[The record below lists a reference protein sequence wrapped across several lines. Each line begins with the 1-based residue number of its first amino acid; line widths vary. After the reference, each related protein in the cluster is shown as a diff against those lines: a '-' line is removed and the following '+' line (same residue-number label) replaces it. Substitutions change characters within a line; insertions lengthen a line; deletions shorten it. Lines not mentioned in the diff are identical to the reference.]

1 MNPFSQKRIGMKT
14 LQLVALFLSY
24 LVVFIPFVQA
34 QPTYAPDG
42 QPSQPPPQ
50 QPSAS
55 DDVSDDVSDDASDAA
70 EDNEPEA
77 VPTPPTAPSTADD
90 AEGAGGEFSE
100 QRGAYGVLL
109 NLVLPQKTNKRSL
122 TVQGTTNPHTRVRA
136 YVNPTMPITDA
147 TSYHALTI
155 ADGKGAFVLTFT
167 LNEGSHHLVVVAE
180 GRADVPAGGGETAA
194 QKATKEFNVTVDT
207 TPPTV
212 SLEQKISIVEGAVA
226 LKGTASENV
235 VATVALGETV
245 SEHQLQ
251 AGPFDVRVPVSESV
265 ARRVGQKID
274 VRITFTDEAGNT
286 KQETK
291 TMQILGPAPQLFSHN
306 LNELS
311 PTYTQKVT
319 VRGNATPG
327 AVVFVTV
334 NDEVTP
340 SGAWSTSI
348 LDLIKSL
355 PIRSARE
362 KAYTATA
369 GPDGRFSIDVLLTQY
384 AQTNFTQYLPQ
395 QPLREDVRSFGRQY
409 DVGSTFENRLQIYVV
424 DELGRSATSG
434 QVSVVFAK
442 CGSGGF
448 WEIEQTKITPST
460 VIPEHLRRGLAQL
473 GFNVKLK
480 WRGPSDRATILSPP
494 RFRVLQQ
501 SPDARR
507 QYTFDP
513 QTVVRQP
520 IQSTWS
526 DDYTVGGI
534 VVNFNELPH
543 IQKNLSDISAKK
555 DLLIKIPLQMEILFE
570 YEDTSGIGYTG
581 APGTTPAG
589 VPPGTQYVGSSLG
602 GYYQRPVPS
611 AQAYGASSGVYGA
624 QAGKITRTQLHCT
637 DVVTVLD
644 LELDERWLPTW
655 LLKDSIEFFDDAIT
669 TLNQILQYLKYI
681 LIGTFVTCLGSFA
694 AYYYKLVVEKL
705 DCTGVYSGDP
715 DSPEKQLCMTSKQS
729 RKDYERYMKWICDR
743 VYCPAAPTLAVHLLQ
758 ANNAKTR
765 ALQNEPNGDK
775 GFDLGST
782 LADAKESQCGA
793 DGMTEQAVYDAA
805 GELMTT
811 SSSFLTPFSETPLAP
826 GASPAKQC
834 AQEYLSQWDSACW
847 FTNELR
853 QSACIYDTA
862 TKSPRAAQTCGG
874 PVGAAVEAAS
884 TICQEEVRPV
894 SGSVRYG
901 GTLPARDGTI
911 EVTEAINGQPTK
923 NKKKITIR
931 DRWFKYLESG
941 DWEIG
946 TFYADRK
953 EVKNDRGEVV
963 GYSPGLEQFVPEYP
977 QKILTRQEAEQYG
990 LVPKVNRDYVV
1001 DPTSGIINSVRCMC
1015 LPAIN
1020 TYVALIQRIFM
1031 QFRQCFQSILLTGEG
1046 STGMCRRAFSE
1057 TLCDFLIEAVKC
1069 FAQRYGAGSGGAR
1082 AGRLEGISGFFKAVA
1097 GAGDHMHTTISQRY
1111 GQSNLYQMLNE
1122 RSLIHSAC
1130 FYAFTGDFDIDIEG
1144 ALTGIGSVP
1153 VASEGFL
1160 YPKQTRR
1167 FMTSSPVTGN
1177 ARFIYHIAGG
1187 IVAGSEIMYGAELI
1201 CTASPTDCK
1210 QIYGFAGNKCDCNDL
1225 GEKRYAVTNFMGTGV
1240 MAPGEY
1246 VDMDAYIPVELPY
1259 RFDRVRL
1266 YWQWRNNQGNFQTE
1280 EKIMEIQ
1287 NIGDEPPLTCQAKM
1301 TGFQCEIA
1309 VGQQGRAAFLKRP
1322 RPVKS
1327 VFLVNEPIEVD
1338 VEVEK
1343 YSPSNRAGTINPNL
1357 AQALSLA
1364 GQNVP
1369 FFLMYQLRDQNGNV
1383 IPLERYAGTSTT
1395 LPGTSVQRA
1404 MAVRAIVEDGV
1415 ARFTIPSIVL
1425 TKDMLTRGMYSGAAG
1440 YARTVAYTNPDFA
1453 EAAGN
1458 KLPLR
1463 SMPTIDVTYP
1473 SRENLAVGVLMF
1485 KTKDAAG
1492 RDAVC
1497 YGVQRASLSD
1507 DLSKLLEGSRNYQF
1521 EIVPGALPCT
1531 DAELSNS
1538 GLGTAVINRLRNNI
1552 YRFDTALGTINY
1564 HGLRVQPESGSLVLG
1579 KLYADGVVFLAQQQA
1594 AATQCDDITAQNPA
1608 RWKLSMELR
1617 PCKTRFENDIPGP
1630 DTCTPGDVVAR
1641 FGGKAQEFS
1650 GAEAIDISVAC
1661 DEVAATGEL
1670 PACPTS
1676 ALVNSECRCVGT
1688 STSSRC
1694 GIAQGLNYCDSS
1706 GSCLAYE
1713 ACATTDKNNGLYVD
1727 PSNSQN
1733 ICDCNGKLGGATDM
1747 ECGFGN
1753 YCVPCPAPNVNQY
1766 ACVPEAKVDGGSG
1779 KMVDYFVKN
1788 PARAAELC
1796 RQRPAS
1802 VPPVPPGPRAP
1813 GTGAVTPSPGT
1824 TGPVVSGPFT
1834 PQVVTLGVYGSAEL
1848 NPATACGPD
1857 DVCSFHARADTVP
1870 RPVRSTN
1877 QIDSV
1882 VIHITA
1888 GSGSAIDTY
1897 RGTFFK
1903 AADKGTHFI
1912 IDRDGSMIQ
1921 IENEDITTYHA
1932 GCGRND
1938 PSCAKPGVNDNAV
1951 GIDLAN
1957 YGGDNDCP
1965 TCVDVHN
1972 QLNIIHGKAWTY
1984 SGAPRYWEPFSQP
1997 QMKALAK
2004 LVAEIMLRY
2013 SIPIDH
2019 IYFHSTSGRPSYLDG
2034 TSGYSCENF
2043 APNKPEG
2050 VYGGHADPGPLFDW
2064 CTFKEAVLRGVDQY
2078 AAAGPVLSSGASPD
2092 DEGIQHAGNFVD
2104 RLNQVCPVIDESC
2117 INSNSDFVVTQY
2129 RQYHRLCQNDNA
2141 CEAAFFSRV
2150 DDLLGVD
2157 VGELLDDLDLGSTPP
2172 ASPPPTANDGIQLA
2186 KNFANDIE
2194 LMCLNGITIQCLNL
2208 HKDDVAAKVSAYAAQ
2223 CKNIPECDNAF
2234 TRTMYT
2240 ELGSG
2245 VAERVGEIHEEV
2257 ASGAGV

>member
-1 MNPFSQKRIGMKT
+1 MNPFNQKRMGMKT
-14 LQLVALFLSY
+14 LQIVALFLSY

-42 QPSQPPPQ
+42 QPLPPT
-50 QPSAS
+50 PSAS
-55 DDVSDDVSDDASDAA
+55 DGDDA
-70 EDNEPEA
+70 EPEA
-77 VPTPPTAPSTADD
+77 APTPPSSPTPPTAPFTADD
-90 AEGAGGEFSE
+90 AEGADGEFSE

-109 NLVLPQKTNKRSL
+109 NLELPKKTNKRSL

-167 LNEGSHHLVVVAE
+167 LNEGSHRVVVVAE
-180 GRADVPAGGGETAA
+180 GRADVPVDGEAVS
-194 QKATKEFNVTVDT
+194 QKATKEFNLTVDT
-207 TPPTV
+207 TPPIV
-212 SLEQKISIVEGAVA
+212 SLEQKISIVEGAVM

-245 SEHQLQ
+245 SEHQIQ
-251 AGPFDVRVPVSESV
+251 QGVFDVRVPVAESV
-265 ARRVGQKID
+265 ARRVGQKTD

-291 TMQILGPAPQLFSHN
+291 TMHILGPAPQLFSHN

-340 SGAWSTSI
+340 SGSWSTSI
-348 LDLIKSL
+348 LDLIRSL
-355 PIRSARE
+355 PIRSSPE
-362 KAYTATA
+362 KSYTTTA
-369 GPDGRFSIDVLLTQY
+369 GSDGRFFIDVLLTQY

-395 QPLREDVRSFGRQY
+395 QPMREDVRSFGRQY

-434 QVSVVFAK
+434 QVAVVFAK

-501 SPDARR
+501 SPDARK

-570 YEDTSGIGYTG
+570 YEDVSGISYTG

-589 VPPGTQYVGSSLG
+589 VPPGTQYVGGSPG
-602 GYYQRPVPS
+602 GYSQRPAPS
-611 AQAYGASSGVYGA
+611 VAGYGASSGVYGA

-655 LLKDSIEFFDDAIT
+655 LLKDSIEFFDDAIK
-669 TLNQILQYLKYI
+669 TLNQILQYLKYV

-705 DCTGVYSGDP
+705 DCTGIYSGDP
-715 DSPEKQLCMTSKQS
+715 DSPEKRQCQLSKQS

-765 ALQNEPNGDK
+765 ANQNEQNDEER
-775 GFDLGST
+775 GFNLGST
-782 LADAKESQCGA
+782 LADAKESKCGNQ
-793 DGMTEQAVYDAA
+793 GMTEQAVYDAA

-826 GASPAKQC
+826 GASDAKKC

-853 QSACIYDTA
+853 QSACIYDTTA
-862 TKSPRAAQTCGG
+862 TPPSPRAAQTCGG

-884 TICQEEVRPV
+884 TLCQEEVQPV
-894 SGSVRYG
+894 GGSVRYG
-901 GTLPARDGTI
+901 GTLPARDGVI
-911 EVTEAINGQPTK
+911 EVNETINGKQTE
-923 NKKKITIR
+923 NKKKITVR
-931 DRWFKYLESG
+931 DRWFRYRADGS
-941 DWEIG
+941 WEVG
-946 TFYADRK
+946 TFYADRIEQK
-953 EVKNDRGEVV
+953 DKNTGEVI
-963 GYSPGLEQFVPEYP
+963 GYTQGLEKFVPEYP
-977 QKILTRQEAEQYG
+977 AQVLTPQEAEQFG

-1287 NIGDEPPLTCQAKM
+1287 NIGDEPPLTCLAKM

-1322 RPVKS
+1322 RPVKP

-1364 GQNVP
+1364 GQNIP

-1404 MAVRAIVEDGV
+1404 MAVRAIVEDGTS
-1415 ARFTIPSIVL
+1415 RFTIPSITL
-1425 TKDMLTRGMYSGAAG
+1425 TQDMLTRGMYSGAAG

-1463 SMPTIDVTYP
+1463 SMPTLDVTYP
-1473 SRENLAVGVLMF
+1473 SRENLAVGILMF
-1485 KTKDAAG
+1485 KTKDAAS

-1521 EIVPGALPCT
+1521 EIVQGALPCT
-1531 DAELSNS
+1531 DAELSNA
-1538 GLGTAVINRLRNNI
+1538 GLGTTAVNRLRNNI

-1564 HGLRVQPESGSLVLG
+1564 HGLRIQPEYGSLMPG

-1594 AATQCDDITAQNPA
+1594 AATECRDITANNPA
-1608 RWKLSMELR
+1608 HWKLSMELR

-1630 DTCTPGDVVAR
+1630 DTCIPGDVVAR

-1650 GAEAIDISVAC
+1650 GAEAIDIPVAC
-1661 DEVAATGEL
+1661 DAVQATGEL
-1670 PACPTS
+1670 PACPS
-1676 ALVNSECRCVGT
+1676 NALARSECRCVGT

-1694 GIAQGLNYCDSS
+1694 GIAQGLNYCDAS
-1706 GSCLAYE
+1706 GSCIGYE
-1713 ACATTDKNNGLYVD
+1713 ACVTTDKNNGLYVD
-1727 PSNSQN
+1727 PSNSKN

-1747 ECGFGN
+1747 ECEFGN

-1766 ACVPEAKVDGGSG
+1766 ACVPEAKVDDGSG
-1779 KMVDYFVKN
+1779 KMVDYFAKN
-1788 PARAAELC
+1788 PSKAAELC
-1796 RQRPAS
+1796 KVRPAEA
-1802 VPPVPPGPRAP
+1802 VVPPGPRAP
-1813 GTGAVTPSPGT
+1813 GTGAVTPPPGT
-1824 TGPVVSGPFT
+1824 AGPVVSGPFT

-1848 NPATACGPD
+1848 NPATPCGSD
-1857 DVCSFHARADTVP
+1857 DACSFHARADNVP
-1870 RPVRSTN
+1870 RPVRSAN
-1877 QIDSV
+1877 QINSV

-1888 GSGSAIDTY
+1888 GSGSALDTY

-1921 IENEDITTYHA
+1921 IETEDITTYHA

-1938 PSCAKPGVNDNAV
+1938 PSCAKPGINDNAV

-1957 YGGDNDCP
+1957 YGGNSNCP
-1965 TCVDVHN
+1965 SCVDVRN
-1972 QLNIIHGKAWTY
+1972 ELMIIHGKAWSY
-1984 SGAPRYWEPFSQP
+1984 PAGSQYWEPFP
-1997 QMKALAK
+1997 EAQMKSLAK
-2004 LVAEIMLRY
+2004 TVAEIMLRY
-2013 SIPIDH
+2013 SIPIDN
-2019 IYFHSTSGRPSYLDG
+2019 IYFHSTTGRPSYLDG
-2034 TSGYSCENF
+2034 TSGYACENF
-2043 APNKPEG
+2043 AANKPEG
-2050 VYGGHADPGPLFDW
+2050 VYGGHEDPGPLFDW
-2064 CTFKEAVLRGVDQY
+2064 CTFKEAVMRAVDQY
-2078 AAAGPVLSSGASPD
+2078 TAAQPAVASTAQPDEQGVEHADLFIGRLSQICVGL
-2092 DEGIQHAGNFVD
+2092 DENCLRA
-2104 RLNQVCPVIDESC
+2104 
-2117 INSNSDFVVTQY
+2117 NSDFAVSQY
-2129 RQYHRLCQNDNA
+2129 RQYRDLCLHDNA
-2141 CEAAFFSRV
+2141 CETAFFVRV
-2150 DDLLGVD
+2150 DDRLGVD
-2157 VGELLDDLDLGSTPP
+2157 VGDLLVDLDLQRTPP
-2172 ASPPPTANDGIQLA
+2172 ASPLPTENDGVQLA
-2186 KNFANDIE
+2186 KNFANDLE
-2194 LMCLNGITIQCLNL
+2194 LMCLNGITIQCLDQ
-2208 HKDDVAAKVSAYAAQ
+2208 HKDDVAAKVTAYAAQ

-2240 ELGSG
+2240 KLGSG
-2245 VAERVGEIHEEV
+2245 VAERVGEIHEEE
-2257 ASGAGV
+2257 ASGAGGAGVGAT